1 MSAEDI
7 KTDSIRFDMKA
18 IAIGRMLSQFYGK
31 KILQLL
37 LLAYIE
43 EVQEL
48 STAIA
53 DLIEKRT
60 LNKAEGT
67 QLDIIGKIIGR
78 DRLSYNYETN
88 YWFTTD
94 EAGVSPDSCHWWMSP
109 AEQAVEERMDDVTY
123 RKWIWLQILENH
135 NLYSAKPEIENAIY
149 DGVGE
154 TVGIQRTG
162 MMDADIYVN
171 ENISLTNKRLLA
183 YNENNMLTDN
193 DYLFSY
199 PATTKIDNVEN

>member
-1 MSAEDI
+1 MSAENI

-60 LNKAEGT
+60 INKAEGT

-78 DRLSYNYETN
+78 DREYYNYEQD
-88 YWFTTD
+88 YWFATD
-94 EAGVSPDSCHWWMSP
+94 EDGVSPDSGHWWCYP
-109 AEQAVEERMDDVTY
+109 AEQAVGQQMDDVTY

-149 DGVGE
+149 DGIGE

-171 ENISLTNKRLLA
+171 KNISLTNKRLLA
-183 YNENNMLTDN
+183 YNENNMLTDD

>member
-31 KILQLL
+31 KVLQLL

-67 QLDIIGKIIGR
+67 QLDIIGKIVGR
-78 DRLSYNYETN
+78 DRLSYNYGTD
-88 YWFTTD
+88 YWFTPD
-94 EAGVSPDSCHWWMSP
+94 EVGVSPDSGHWWMSP
-109 AEQAVEERMDDVTY
+109 AEQAVDERMDDETY

-135 NLYSAKPEIENAIY
+135 NLYSAKPEIEKAIQE
-149 DGVGE
+149 GIGE

-162 MMDADIYVN
+162 MMDADILVN
-171 ENISLTNKRLLA
+171 ENISLTNKSLLA

>member
-1 MSAEDI
+1 MSAENI

-60 LNKAEGT
+60 INKAEGN

-78 DRLSYNYETN
+78 DREYYNYEQD
-88 YWFTTD
+88 YWFASD
-94 EAGVSPDSCHWWMSP
+94 EDGVSPDSGHWWCYP
-109 AEQAVEERMDDVTY
+109 AEQAVGQQMDDVTY

-149 DGVGE
+149 DGIGE

-171 ENISLTNKRLLA
+171 KNISLTNKRLLA